1 MSRVYRVRLSDAM
14 VIAARKEAIKQG
26 RADGNTDGVPSLLRG
41 SLRAHLNRNGFTAE
55 ELDIPDGYIPPAG
68 RKTESGAVAGA
79 TGRRDTSTV
88 SERGE
93 YLCS

>member
-41 SLRAHLNRNGFTAE
+41 SLRAHLNRNGFSAE
-55 ELDIPDGYIPPAG
+55 ELDMPDGYMPPSG
-68 RKTESGAVAGA
+68 RNDQDEAVAGM
-79 TGRRDTSTV
+79 TGRRGTSTD

-93 YLCS
+93 A